1 MKDIA
6 SPWKRSLGRNVAGAV
21 VVVGL
26 LAASAA
32 LSARLELAGAVI
44 ASGKIVV
51 NSEVKKVQHSTG
63 GLIGEITVVN
73 GQHVAAGDIVAR
85 LDATTVRANFEIISR
100 GLDDLYARRARLLA
114 ERDSLDHIDF
124 GPELLL
130 DRDAQNVGSLIAS
143 ERRVFDLRRH
153 ASDGQKAQLHER
165 ILQLREQIVGIE
177 KQSTATSAELA
188 LIEEELKG
196 VRDLWAKKLIQY
208 TRLNTLERDQAKLQG
223 ELGSQISSV
232 AQAKGRISE
241 TELQVLQVDQD
252 SRSDVAREISDVD
265 AKVSELAERK
275 VAALDQ
281 LSRVDIR
288 APQTGI
294 VHQLAIHTIGGVIGP
309 QETLMEIVPEFDL
322 LAADVRIGP
331 NDIDQVRHGQTAYL
345 RFPAFNQRTTPEL
358 TGIIDRVSPDLIID
372 KATGAQYYEARI
384 ALNEMN
390 EAFHLLPGMPVE
402 AFLRTDERTIMSYLT
417 KPLFDSVARA
427 FRG

>member
-1 MKDIA
+1 VNDVTN
-6 SPWKRSLGRNVAGAV
+6 PWKRSLRRNVAGAV

-26 LAASAA
+26 LAASAVV
-32 LSARLELAGAVI
+32 SARLELAGAVI
-44 ASGKIVV
+44 AGGKIVV

-73 GQHVAAGDIVAR
+73 GQHVVAGDVVAR
-85 LDATTVRANFEIISR
+85 LDATTVRANFEIVSR
-100 GLDDLYARRARLLA
+100 GLDDLYARRARLVA
-114 ERDSLDHIDF
+114 ERDNLDHIDF
-124 GPELLL
+124 GPELLSG
-130 DRDAQNVGSLIAS
+130 RNAQDVGPVMAS
-143 ERRVFDLRRH
+143 ERRVFDLRQH
-153 ASDGQKAQLHER
+153 ASEGQKAQLRER
-165 ILQLREQIVGIE
+165 IRQLHEQIVGIE

-196 VRDLWAKKLIQY
+196 VRDLWAKKLIQF

-252 SRSDVAREISDVD
+252 LRSDVAREVSDVD

-275 VAALDQ
+275 VAAQDQ
-281 LSRVDIR
+281 LSRIDMR

-309 QETLMEIVPEFDL
+309 QETLMEIVPEYDL

-331 NDIDQVRHGQTAYL
+331 NDIDQVTHGQTAYL
-345 RFPAFNQRTTPEL
+345 RFPAFNQRTTPER
-358 TGIIDRVSPDLIID
+358 TGIIDRVSPDLIVD
-372 KATGAQYYEARI
+372 KVTGAQYYEARI
-384 ALNEMN
+384 VLNDIN
-390 EAFHLLPGMPVE
+390 ETFHLVPGMPVE
-402 AFLRTDERTIMSYLT
+402 AFLRTDERTIISYLT